1 MHVSKLFIVGAI
13 VTAAEAFT
21 CARELFGQ
29 CYFVDGNPVGQQ
41 QRCAIKCENKFGHV
55 NCVCPDYY
63 PKNNKGWPYSGK
75 HECIPVGMAFN
86 AKVGPHANSTGPN
99 LVIVPYWEEYGSE

>member
-41 QRCAIKCENKFGHV
+41 QRCAIKCEDKFGHV

-63 PKNNKGWPYSGK
+63 PKNDEGWPYSGK
-75 HECIPVGMAFN
+75 HECIPVGAYN
-86 AKVGPHANSTGPN
+86 GRHKC
-99 LVIVPYWEEYGSE
+99 Y